1 MKKILFCLFSSCAL
15 LLLTSCHPNKQ
26 TVKIGINAELTGEVP
41 AVGASCVN
49 AAKLFAEEINSAGG
63 VTVEGVKMPLELV
76 IGDNAG
82 KADQAALVTQRLLSQ
97 SGVVMMIGPN
107 VSSCAI
113 PAAEIAEGLNCLML
127 SPWSTN
133 PRTTRNTTTD
143 AFKKNVYRACF
154 TEDFE
159 TPALAAFALHN
170 LHFSKAAILYD
181 MSSEAPNNEAH
192 EFQKSFTQ
200 GGGEI
205 VAMETYTTGDRDFSA
220 QLTKIKAANPDV
232 LFLPAYYNDVP
243 LIAQQARRLGIMA
256 AFLGNNTWSTPEM
269 LALDTEHNLNGS
281 YFSNHFSTQ
290 STLPAV
296 ATFLAA
302 YQKKYGQAPDD
313 IAALTEDAMSLGL
326 EAIQKAGSLDRQKI
340 LEAMS
345 QIRQFSGVTGQFH
358 YAEGS
363 HDPAKSVVILTV
375 KEGAFAYV
383 TSVEP

>member
-1 MKKILFCLFSSCAL
+1 M
-15 LLLTSCHPNKQ
+15 
-26 TVKIGINAELTGEVP
+26 G
-41 AVGASCVN
+41 
-49 AAKLFAEEINSAGG
+49 
-63 VTVEGVKMPLELV
+63 GVKMPIALV
-76 IGDNAG
+76 TGDNAG
-82 KADQAALVTQRLLSQ
+82 KADQAALVTQRLISQ
-97 SGVVMMIGPN
+97 SDVAVMIGPN

-133 PRTTRNTTTD
+133 PRTTRDTTTG

-154 TEDFE
+154 TEAFE
-159 TPALAAFALHN
+159 VPALAAFALRD
-170 LHFSKAAILYD
+170 LHFSKAAVLYD
-181 MSSEAPNNEAH
+181 MSSEAPNNGAH
-192 EFQKSFTQ
+192 QFQESFTKD
-200 GGGEI
+200 GGQI

-220 QLTKIKAANPDV
+220 QLTKIKATNPDV
-232 LFLPAYYNDVP
+232 IFLPAYYNDVP
-243 LIAQQARRLGIMA
+243 LIAQQARRLGIGA

-313 IAALTEDAMSLGL
+313 IAALTYDAMSLAT
-326 EAIQKAGSLDRQKI
+326 EAIQKAGSLDRKKI
-340 LEAMS
+340 LEAMAK
-345 QIRQFSGVTGQFH
+345 IHQFRGVTGQFE
-358 YAEGS
+358 YTAGN

-375 KEGAFAYV
+375 KDGAFAYV
-383 TSVEP
+383 TEVEP